1 MDPLHR
7 ERERERDKI
16 KRERETNN
24 LKNSKALLPERKHG
38 EELIEG
44 CVWVTQEMIMGP
56 QTLAH
61 VNAEN
66 HVNGKQSKSNQIK

>member
-1 MDPLHR
+1 L
-7 ERERERDKI
+7 
-16 KRERETNN
+16 N
-24 LKNSKALLPERKHG
+24 LKHYSDQSKFPHKNSRALLPERKHG

-44 CVWVTQEMIMGP
+44 CVWVTQEMLMGP

-66 HVNGKQSKSNQIK
+66 HVKRKQSKSNQII